1 MSNDFQSLRSVGK
14 SSILDTAGFLDVPLT
29 LYHGYSKTYFVW

>member
-14 SSILDTAGFLDVPLT
+14 SSILDTAGFLDVPPILF
-29 LYHGYSKTYFVW
+29 GR